1 MTVLQ
6 VALLVVFTINFVWIA
21 LPFVNGLIGFLALWG
36 GRGVSGI
43 TLPPLPQG
51 FALTTRTALLMP
63 IYNEAPQHV
72 FARLQAI
79 YESLDALGV
88 LDHFALFILS
98 DTTDPDLWLE
108 EEAGF
113 WELRRRTKGER
124 HIFYRHRL
132 KNIRRKA
139 GNIADFCQRWGAQY
153 DHMVVLDADSL
164 MTGQALVQLVAAM
177 EASRDTGLIQT
188 LPFVVNRQTL
198 FARAHQF
205 AARIYGP
212 VLATGLAYWHLGDSN
227 YWGHNA
233 IIRTK
238 AFIDHAGLPDLP
250 GQPPF
255 GGPIMSH
262 DFVEAAL
269 LRRAGWKVYLVP
281 EITGSYEENPPSL
294 LAFAERDRRWCQGN
308 LQHSRV
314 VSAAGLHWLSR
325 STRSWASCRT
335 WRRPSGCCSSSWD
348 SAGSPGPLSPP
359 SLLSQRGLR
368 CFNLADLRSTTRFAT
383 LRGHYGCADSAQ
395 GVRLYPAVEGSSD
408 SALLGGST
416 AHRDGCP
423 GRDCFIIADRAGYDA
438 DAVGRGAG
446 HCDWPRRRL
455 EGAAPR

>member
-1 MTVLQ
+1 MELPMDALGPLTKPMNEETTGPTLRAVPEETATLMPVQDMKSWDTSSRMGHDKDRSAARHRRSIVFTATLVLTAVASYEMYQVLNVSRMTVLQ
-6 VALLVVFTINFVWIA
+6 VALLVVFTVNFVWIA
-21 LPFVNGLIGFLALWG
+21 LPFVYALIGFLALWG
-36 GRGVSGI
+36 GRKVSGI
-43 TLPPLPQG
+43 AIPSLQ
-51 FALTTRTALLMP
+51 ASRLTTRTALLMP
-63 IYNEAPQHV
+63 IYNEAPQRV
-72 FARLQAI
+72 FAGLQAI

-88 LDHFALFILS
+88 LDHFSIFILS
-98 DTTDPDLWLE
+98 DTTDPEIWLE

-124 HIFYRHRL
+124 YIFYRHRL

-139 GNIADFCQRWGAQY
+139 GNIADFCRRWGAQY

-164 MTGQALVQLVAAM
+164 MTGKALIQLAAAM
-177 EASRDTGLIQT
+177 EAAPEAGLIQT
-188 LPFVVNRQTL
+188 LPLVVNRHTL

-238 AFIDHAGLPDLP
+238 AFIDSAGLPDLP

-281 EITGSYEENPPSL
+281 DITGSYEESPPSL

-308 LQHSRV
+308 LQHLRV
-314 VSAAGLHWLSR
+314 VPAHGLYWMSRLHLTMGIISYLASPIWL
-325 STRSWASCRT
+325 
-335 WRRPSGCCSSSWD
+335 
-348 SAGSPGPLSPP
+348 
-359 SLLSQRGLR
+359 
-368 CFNLADLRSTTRFAT
+368 
-383 LRGHYGCADSAQ
+383 
-395 GVRLYPAVEGSSD
+395 V
-408 SALLGGST
+408 
-416 AHRDGCP
+416 
-423 GRDCFIIADRAGYDA
+423 FIILGFLLALQA
-438 DAVGRGAG
+438 
-446 HCDWPRRRL
+446 HFI
-455 EGAAPR
+455 